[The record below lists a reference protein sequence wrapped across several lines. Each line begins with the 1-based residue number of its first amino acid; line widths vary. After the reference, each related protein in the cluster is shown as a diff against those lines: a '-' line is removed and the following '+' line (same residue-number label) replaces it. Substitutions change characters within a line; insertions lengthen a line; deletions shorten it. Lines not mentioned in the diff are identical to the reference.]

1 MKHKI
6 PYNASS
12 PPKKIT
18 PSVSANHECTNT
30 LKRTKVESETEDWL
44 ITYSDAITLLLAFFV
59 LILSVSEINQ
69 SKFEQVTKSINED
82 LLEKEEYRSPLLD
95 LENSLSFVLLQNNIE
110 LESAITTSDNF
121 LKIDLPSEIL
131 FESAS
136 SELEPGSVRLLSEIA
151 DRIKSFNL
159 NNFDIEIEGH
169 SDDSPINSLRYPS
182 NWELSS
188 SRAIAVLR
196 IFIQRGVQ
204 QTKLKAIGY
213 AETKPK
219 VPNRD
224 NLGNPIKNNQKL
236 NRRVEILIAKKRFL

>member
-1 MKHKI
+1 MKHKT

-12 PPKKIT
+12 PPKEIT
-18 PSVSANHECTNT
+18 PSASANNECTNT
-30 LKRTKVESETEDWL
+30 PKRTKIESETEDWL

-69 SKFEQVTKSINED
+69 SKFEQITKSINED

-95 LENSLSFVLLQNNIE
+95 LENSLSFVLRQNQIA

-121 LKIDLPSEIL
+121 LKINLPSEIL
-131 FESAS
+131 FESGS
-136 SELEPGSVRLLSEIA
+136 SELESGSVQLLSEIA

-169 SDDSPINSLRYPS
+169 SDDSPINSPKYPS

-213 AETKPK
+213 ADTKPK

>member
-1 MKHKI
+1 M
-6 PYNASS
+6 
-12 PPKKIT
+12 
-18 PSVSANHECTNT
+18 
-30 LKRTKVESETEDWL
+30 
-44 ITYSDAITLLLAFFV
+44 AFFV

-69 SKFEQVTKSINED
+69 SKFEQITKSINEE
-82 LLEKEEYRSPLLD
+82 LLEKEKYRSPLLD
-95 LENSLSFVLLQNNIE
+95 LENSLSFVLRQNQIA

-121 LKIDLPSEIL
+121 LKINLPSEIL
-131 FESAS
+131 FESGS
-136 SELEPGSVRLLSEIA
+136 SELESGSVQLLSEIA
-151 DRIKSFNL
+151 DRVKSFNL

-169 SDDSPINSLRYPS
+169 SDDSPINSPRYPS

-196 IFIQRGVQ
+196 IFIQRGIQ

-213 AETKPK
+213 ADTKPK

-224 NLGNPIKNNQKL
+224 YLDNPIKNNQKL

>member
-95 LENSLSFVLLQNNIE
+95 LENSLSFVLIQNNIE

-224 NLGNPIKNNQKL
+224 SLGNPIKNNQKL

>member
-169 SDDSPINSLRYPS
+169 SDDTPINSLRYPS

-224 NLGNPIKNNQKL
+224 NLGNPIKSNQKL

>member
-95 LENSLSFVLLQNNIE
+95 LENSLSFVLIQNNIE

-169 SDDSPINSLRYPS
+169 SDDTPINSLRYPS